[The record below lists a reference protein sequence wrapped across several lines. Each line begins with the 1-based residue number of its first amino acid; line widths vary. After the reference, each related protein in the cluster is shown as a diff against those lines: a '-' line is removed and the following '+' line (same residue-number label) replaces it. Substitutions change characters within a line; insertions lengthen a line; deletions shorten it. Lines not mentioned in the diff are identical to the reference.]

1 MHIYIYIYLKYFN
14 NHKTIICKT
23 VIQIVTNI
31 HNNSRY
37 INSDFFT
44 DYYIYSFTC
53 KLLPGK
59 VPTPSFQSK
68 TLDASKLA
76 LF

>member
-1 MHIYIYIYLKYFN
+1 MHIYTSNTLIIIKLIY
-14 NHKTIICKT
+14 KTL
-23 VIQIVTNI
+23 IQTVTNI

-37 INSDFFT
+37 INSDFFI